1 MIIEEENADNLYTKQ
16 TNAQHLNI
24 QTTQDAETNKILTQR
39 EKVTSELTKIQKE
52 KYGAN
57 MAQCLKIFND
67 SIAHGPIYVCTCCIQ
82 TWFKCSVHNI
92 KDVRFSHTHEREIFE
107 TCRVGWKSVNNN
119 EWTCNTCRNAIRKAI
134 IPKLLVCNKL
144 GFPTQ
149 PPELKLY
156 PLEEQLIAPRILF
169 MEFRELQCGGQQLV
183 HGNIVNVPVD
193 IAPTINT

>member
-1 MIIEEENADNLYTKQ
+1 MIIEEENADNLYTKR

-39 EKVTSELTKIQKE
+39 EKVTSELTKTQKE

-57 MAQCLKIFND
+57 MAECLKIFND

-119 EWTCNTCRNAIRKAI
+119 EWICNTCRNAIRKAM
-134 IPKLLVCNKL
+134 IPKLSVYNKL

-156 PLEEQLIAPRILF
+156 PLEE
-169 MEFRELQCGGQQLV
+169 
-183 HGNIVNVPVD
+183 
-193 IAPTINT
+193 